1 MPAYS
6 ESLERLLKALA
17 RLPGLGA
24 RSSERIL
31 FHLLKA
37 SREEVEELATAIQ
50 EAKRE
55 ARFCKVCGNFAEREL
70 CVICENPSRDA
81 RVICVVE
88 DPKDVAR
95 LERTGR
101 FNGVYHVL
109 LGALSPL
116 DDIGPKELRVNEL
129 FKRVERT
136 SAREVILATNSNSE
150 GEATAFYLAEVLKRK
165 GVKTTRIARG
175 IPMGGS
181 LEFADEAT
189 LERALEDRQA
199 I

>member
-1 MPAYS
+1 MAAYS
-6 ESLERLLKALA
+6 ESLARLIKALS
-17 RLPGLGA
+17 RLPGIGQ
-24 RSSERIL
+24 RSAERIL
-31 FHLLKA
+31 FYLLKA
-37 SREEVEELATAIQ
+37 SREEVEELSTAML

-70 CVICENPSRDA
+70 CVVCENPARDA
-81 RVICVVE
+81 KLICVVE

-116 DDIGPKELRVNEL
+116 DDIGPRELRVNEL
-129 FKRVERT
+129 LKRVER
-136 SAREVILATNSNSE
+136 SGAREVILATNSNSE

-165 GVKTTRIARG
+165 GAKTTRIARG
-175 IPMGGS
+175 IPMGGT

-189 LERALEDRQA
+189 IERALEDRHA